1 MAKTILSTRARR
13 FGVAA
18 GSLLAAVALWSGV
31 GNTMRAAPVLTP
43 DPLTC
48 LPTCEIDGR
57 SLVVAGND
65 PTTLGAVQINIGL
78 NFTATSSGFNF
89 ELFDGDRDSTNW
101 DVPWNDGVTSPKPK
115 APELIMSLYGAGD
128 APGLLITWGPGYFAF
143 PTSNNGWAGVSYA
156 FHDNVRAKIAATGGY
171 RYRLEI
177 RPANPAV
184 DLGWNAFKVRSN
196 GTVAL
201 NGAQTI
207 AFIGAMNVPGDLN
220 TIYPDWPLL
229 TNSPYDGTWSFKAR
243 LPNFLKEVSVWDGDM
258 DYGDTAC
265 TYGDTD
271 DPDTPAT
278 PPGFASG
285 ANNEGVAQVPGS
297 ACRTGIPADDALS
310 AAFRR
315 VPSIVSNGIAYR
327 LVAPASLANPGGQTF
342 LNSNPSGNRE
352 WEQFRI
358 QLVASA
364 ADVPSGACPAGGYP
378 ADAGKGYAASDCRT
392 TDLPGGVWEV
402 QLDGMDLSNLN
413 FWYFGFQ
420 VEPIPTYS
428 IGRLVW
434 YDDNE
439 NGVQDLCAGVPCA
452 PELGVPG
459 VTVTVSN
466 TSGPVA
472 AGVTDANGEFLF
484 DQLPSLAPWPA
495 DDYTVVVDASNF
507 LPGGPLEGW
516 VSTTGG
522 ETVTGVEV
530 GLPVCVDTN
539 NPVGC
544 GEPTYAE
551 AIFGYVEHPEE
562 CVVIPI
568 KGGTPFIG
576 AVHSIVANPAGAPAG
591 AITLRTT
598 LSKLFV
604 DNTYGADTS
613 LVGWPSGGHD
623 FSKLVGSDKIQLA
636 LYDANDVK
644 QLEFK
649 MDYIS
654 AFGGAPG
661 GYKSLG
667 VTGGDGGMILGSAA
681 NIWAVDT
688 SLSKNFRDGM
698 QLTVNSPATDA
709 AYTPNAAYPNWIF
722 EVYYD
727 VTFTNAAF
735 GAGFG
740 YPRVTSFHASPSK
753 TGSNTEVCV
762 YPDEP
767 PVAVEDGEY
776 HTKKNINLVLAAPG
790 VLGNDFPG
798 GSGGPITAEL
808 VTGPSHGTLVGGL
821 NPNGSFTY
829 APNLNFTDKDEFYYR
844 VLNTSNGKYS
854 AAVRVRLKV
863 DK

>member
-1 MAKTILSTRARR
+1 MAKNIFRTRARR

-18 GSLLAAVALWSGV
+18 GSLLAAVVFWSGA
-31 GNTMRAAPVLTP
+31 GNTMRAAPAP

-89 ELFDGDRDSTNW
+89 ELFDGDRDAANW
-101 DVPWNDGVTSPKPK
+101 DVLFNDGVTSPKPD
-115 APELIMSLYGAGD
+115 APELIMALYGAGD
-128 APGLLITWGPGYFAF
+128 APGLLITWGPGYFPF

-184 DLGWNAFKVRSN
+184 DLGWNAFKIRSN

-207 AFIGAMNVPGDLN
+207 AFIGAMNVPGDLD
-220 TIYPDWPLL
+220 TIYPNYPAL
-229 TNSPYDGTWSFKAR
+229 TNSPYDGTWSFKTR
-243 LPNFLKEVSVWDGDM
+243 LPNFLSEVSVWDGDM
-258 DYGDTAC
+258 DFGDAAC

-278 PPGFASG
+278 PPAFAAG
-285 ANNEGVAQVPGS
+285 AANEGVAQVPGS

-315 VPSIVSNGIAYR
+315 VPSIVSDGIAYR

-342 LNSNPSGNRE
+342 LNPNPSGNRE

-358 QLVASA
+358 QLVADAS
-364 ADVPSGACPAGGYP
+364 DVPSGACPAGGYP

-452 PELGVPG
+452 PELGVPN
-459 VTVTVSN
+459 VAFTVS
-466 TSGPVA
+466 SVA
-472 AGVTDANGEFLF
+472 QGVVTGGVTDANGEFLITT
-484 DQLPSLAPWPA
+484 LPSLAPLPA
-495 DDYTVVVDASNF
+495 DDYTVTVDALNF
-507 LPGGPLEGW
+507 IPGGPLEGW

-551 AIFGYVEHPEE
+551 AIFGYVERPI
-562 CVVIPI
+562 VVESLGRMTGGGSVFTEDERRVTHGFELHCDASELPNNLEINWGGSEDGK
-568 KGGTPFIG
+568 KGTGSSQFHLENLVSAVCTLDETISAPPPAAGFNTYTGTGYGRLNGVPG
-576 AVHSIVANPAGAPAG
+576 AWIEFVLTDAGEPGTEDTMTASIWTSDAK
-591 AITLRTT
+591 TT
-598 LSKLFV
+598 LVLVVSGKLE
-604 DNTYGADTS
+604 
-613 LVGWPSGGHD
+613 
-623 FSKLVGSDKIQLA
+623 K
-636 LYDANDVK
+636 
-644 QLEFK
+644 
-649 MDYIS
+649 
-654 AFGGAPG
+654 
-661 GYKSLG
+661 
-667 VTGGDGGMILGSAA
+667 
-681 NIWAVDT
+681 
-688 SLSKNFRDGM
+688 
-698 QLTVNSPATDA
+698 
-709 AYTPNAAYPNWIF
+709 
-722 EVYYD
+722 
-727 VTFTNAAF
+727 
-735 GAGFG
+735 
-740 YPRVTSFHASPSK
+740 
-753 TGSNTEVCV
+753 
-762 YPDEP
+762 
-767 PVAVEDGEY
+767 
-776 HTKKNINLVLAAPG
+776 
-790 VLGNDFPG
+790 GNQQ
-798 GSGGPITAEL
+798 A
-808 VTGPSHGTLVGGL
+808 H
-821 NPNGSFTY
+821 
-829 APNLNFTDKDEFYYR
+829 K
-844 VLNTSNGKYS
+844 
-854 AAVRVRLKV
+854 
-863 DK
+863 